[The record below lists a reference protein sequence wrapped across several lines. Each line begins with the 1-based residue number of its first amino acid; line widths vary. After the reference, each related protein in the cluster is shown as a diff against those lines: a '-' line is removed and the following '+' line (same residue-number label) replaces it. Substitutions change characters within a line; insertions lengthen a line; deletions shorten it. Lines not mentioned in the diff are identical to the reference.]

1 MQLYIQIKDGV
12 AFEHPIMEDNFLQAF
27 PDVDVSNLP
36 PELAKFTRFECNVVC
51 EKFEV
56 PDVRYIQ
63 NGDTWEDGWYCREMT
78 ETEKN
83 DTTENE
89 RQTVSIRIDNIK
101 EYAKS
106 ELVNVPEEYKSL
118 WQEWITAIEAYVI
131 TDPFIWRDPVLDTW
145 PFNPLKR
152 NENGSWELRE

>member
-1 MQLYIQIKDGV
+1 LYIQIKDGV

-27 PDVDVSNLP
+27 PDVDVNNLP

-78 ETEKN
+78 DIEKSNATESFR
-83 DTTENE
+83 EL
-89 RQTVSIRIDNIK
+89 VVWRIGILK
-101 EYAKS
+101 SYAQD
-106 ELVNVPEEYKSL
+106 EFVNVPEEYKAV
-118 WQEWITAIEAYVI
+118 WQGWIDAMNAYVI
-131 TDPFIWRDPVLDTW
+131 TDPYIWRDPALDTW
-145 PFNPLKR
+145 PFNPLKQ
-152 NENGSWELRE
+152 NEDGSWELKG